1 MQRVSPRPLWMFP
14 PPVLFKERWQIFGEH
29 VKCMYVSWRHH
40 VRLSKQW
47 SQNATDLRGAA
58 LMRRL
63 FDDPRLPSGA
73 RWSTHTHLKS
83 VWKGPVA
90 LFHTGWVTSHRR
102 ARRKNRDHSSLE
114 AHSIFCQN
122 LITVQSNF
130 GISSLV
136 HFGSQSPVILTVER
150 VGLGVS
156 TWEVLGRVDIFER
169 GGQRTQRAIL
179 EATTNAFILNKLDPK
194 HRRKCTEQ

>member
-1 MQRVSPRPLWMFP
+1 M
-14 PPVLFKERWQIFGEH
+14 
-29 VKCMYVSWRHH
+29 
-40 VRLSKQW
+40 
-47 SQNATDLRGAA
+47 
-58 LMRRL
+58 
-63 FDDPRLPSGA
+63 
-73 RWSTHTHLKS
+73 
-83 VWKGPVA
+83 
-90 LFHTGWVTSHRR
+90 
-102 ARRKNRDHSSLE
+102 
-114 AHSIFCQN
+114 
-122 LITVQSNF
+122 
-130 GISSLV
+130 